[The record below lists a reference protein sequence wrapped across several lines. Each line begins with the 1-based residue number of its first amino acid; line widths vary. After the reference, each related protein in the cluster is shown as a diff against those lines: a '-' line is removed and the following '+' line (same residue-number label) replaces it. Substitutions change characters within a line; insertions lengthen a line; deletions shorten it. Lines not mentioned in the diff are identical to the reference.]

1 MKKILVFLVLHS
13 FLFLNNCGFEA
24 IYSKQSGNFHIKNI
38 EVKTNNEINYK
49 IKNRLKVFSNSN
61 SVNKYDMEINALK
74 SIKIV
79 SKDSKGDPKIYQM
92 NIKVEV
98 KLIENYKVKKEINFE
113 EYFNYNNNSNKFE
126 LKQYEKNIEDNLIEK
141 NIENLTF
148 FISSIK

>member
-1 MKKILVFLVLHS
+1 MKKILVFLLLSS
-13 FLFLNNCGFEA
+13 FLLLNNCGYEY
-24 IYSKQSGNFHIKNI
+24 IYSKGSGNFFIKNI
-38 EVKTNNEINYK
+38 KIKTNDEINYK
-49 IKNRLKVFSNSN
+49 IKNRLKIFSNSN
-61 SVNKYDMEINALK
+61 SKNRYDLEIDALK

-98 KLIENYKVKKEINFE
+98 KLIENYQNIKEINFE

-148 FISSIK
+148 YISSIK

>member
-1 MKKILVFLVLHS
+1 
-13 FLFLNNCGFEA
+13 
-24 IYSKQSGNFHIKNI
+24 
-38 EVKTNNEINYK
+38 
-49 IKNRLKVFSNSN
+49 
-61 SVNKYDMEINALK
+61 
-74 SIKIV
+74 
-79 SKDSKGDPKIYQM
+79 M

>member
-1 MKKILVFLVLHS
+1 MR
-13 FLFLNNCGFEA
+13 
-24 IYSKQSGNFHIKNI
+24 
-38 EVKTNNEINYK
+38 INYK

-92 NIKVEV
+92 NIKMEA
-98 KLIENYKVKKEINFE
+98 KIIENYKVIKEINFE

-126 LKQYEKNIEDNLIEK
+126 LKQYEKK
-141 NIENLTF
+141 YRR
-148 FISSIK
+148 

>member
-1 MKKILVFLVLHS
+1 MKKILVFLLLSS
-13 FLFLNNCGFEA
+13 FLLLNNCGYES
-24 IYSKQSGNFHIKNI
+24 IYSKGSGNFFIKNI
-38 EVKTNNEINYK
+38 KIKTNDEINYK
-49 IKNRLKVFSNSN
+49 IKNRLKIFSNSN
-61 SVNKYDMEINALK
+61 SKNRYDLEIDALK

-92 NIKVEV
+92 NIKVKV
-98 KLIENYKVKKEINFE
+98 KLIENYQNIKEINFE

-148 FISSIK
+148 YISSIK

>member
-1 MKKILVFLVLHS
+1 MKKILVFLVLNS
-13 FLFLNNCGFEA
+13 FLFLNNCGYES
-24 IYSKQSGNFHIKNI
+24 IYSKQRGNFHIENI

-49 IKNRLKVFSNSN
+49 IKNRIKVFSNSKA
-61 SVNKYDMEINALK
+61 VNKYDMEINALK
-74 SIKIV
+74 SITIV

-92 NIKVEV
+92 KIKVEV
-98 KLIENYKVKKEINFE
+98 KIIENYKNIKQINFE

>member
-1 MKKILVFLVLHS
+1 MKKVLVFLLLNS
-13 FLFLNNCGFEA
+13 FLFFNNCGYES
-24 IYSKQSGNFHIKNI
+24 IYSKGTGNFFIKNI
-38 EVKTNNEINYK
+38 EIKTNNEINYK
-49 IKNRLKVFSNSN
+49 IKNRLRIFSNSN
-61 SVNKYDMEINALK
+61 SKNKYDLEINALK

-92 NIKVEV
+92 NIKLEV
-98 KLIENYKVKKEINFE
+98 KIIENYKNIKQINFE

-148 FISSIK
+148 YISSIK

>member
-1 MKKILVFLVLHS
+1 MKKILVFLVLNS
-13 FLFLNNCGFEA
+13 FLFLNNCGYES
-24 IYSKQSGNFHIKNI
+24 IYSKQSGNFHIEKI

-61 SVNKYDMEINALK
+61 SVNKYDREINALK
-74 SIKIV
+74 SITIV

-92 NIKVEV
+92 KIKVEV
-98 KLIENYKVKKEINFE
+98 KIIENYKNIKQINFE

-148 FISSIK
+148 YISSIK

>member
-1 MKKILVFLVLHS
+1 MKKILVFLVLNS
-13 FLFLNNCGFEA
+13 FLYLNNCGYEA

-38 EVKTNNEINYK
+38 KVKTNDEINYK
-49 IKNRLKVFSNSN
+49 IKNRLKIFSNSN
-61 SVNKYDMEINALK
+61 SINKYDLEINALK

-92 NIKVEV
+92 NIKMEV
-98 KLIENYKVKKEINFE
+98 KLIENYKVIKEINFE

>member
-1 MKKILVFLVLHS
+1 MKKVLVFLLLNS
-13 FLFLNNCGFEA
+13 FLFFNNCGYES
-24 IYSKQSGNFHIKNI
+24 IYSKGTGNFFIKNI
-38 EVKTNNEINYK
+38 EIKTNNEINYK
-49 IKNRLKVFSNSN
+49 IKNRLRIFSNSN
-61 SVNKYDMEINALK
+61 SKNKYDLEINALK

-92 NIKVEV
+92 NIKVEI
-98 KLIENYKVKKEINFE
+98 KLIENYQNIKEINFE

-148 FISSIK
+148 YISSIK

>member
-1 MKKILVFLVLHS
+1 MKKILVFLVLNS
-13 FLFLNNCGFEA
+13 FLFLNNCGFES
-24 IYSKQSGNFHIKNI
+24 IYSKQRGNFHIENI
-38 EVKTNNEINYK
+38 KVKTNNEINYK
-49 IKNRLKVFSNSN
+49 IKNRIKVLSNSN

-92 NIKVEV
+92 NVKMEV
-98 KLIENYKVKKEINFE
+98 KLIENYKVIKEINFE

-126 LKQYEKNIEDNLIEK
+126 LKLYEKNIEDNLIEK

-148 FISSIK
+148 YLSSIK

>member
-1 MKKILVFLVLHS
+1 MKKILVFLVLNS
-13 FLFLNNCGFEA
+13 FLFINNCGFES
-24 IYSKQSGNFHIKNI
+24 IYSKQRGNFHIENI

-49 IKNRLKVFSNSN
+49 IKNRIKLSRIQVL
-61 SVNKYDMEINALK
+61 NKYDLEINALK

-92 NIKVEV
+92 NIKMEV
-98 KLIENYKVKKEINFE
+98 KLIENYKVIKEINFE

-126 LKQYEKNIEDNLIEK
+126 LKLYEKNIEDNLIEK
-141 NIENLTF
+141 NIEKLNF

>member
-1 MKKILVFLVLHS
+1 
-13 FLFLNNCGFEA
+13 
-24 IYSKQSGNFHIKNI
+24 
-38 EVKTNNEINYK
+38 
-49 IKNRLKVFSNSN
+49 
-61 SVNKYDMEINALK
+61 MEINALK

-92 NIKVEV
+92 KIKIEA
-98 KLIENYKVKKEINFE
+98 KIIENYKNIKQINFE

-126 LKQYEKNIEDNLIEK
+126 LKQYKKNIEDNLIEK